1 MRIQDAGWLWSG
13 GFALDTPGDIFVNIR
28 HRSDSLTCALG
39 IFLAL
44 ADAVHNDAACPL
56 CILFCN
62 SLHSSEFCRDRGETR
77 LVRVDICSTK
87 GGVLVVSM
95 SHQAGGFAPYRLDN
109 CSTEVLHVR

>member
-1 MRIQDAGWLWSG
+1 MMQDVLSVLVLLQFTSFIKSSAGTG
-13 GFALDTPGDIFVNIR
+13 
-28 HRSDSLTCALG
+28 
-39 IFLAL
+39 
-44 ADAVHNDAACPL
+44 
-56 CILFCN
+56 
-62 SLHSSEFCRDRGETR
+62 GETR